1 MRFTK
6 TLSFSI
12 SLLLIVIVVGLLAIL
27 FYNNLYAMNVVRNQV
42 VQSYRD
48 LLPRYVEKQD
58 DNLSDIQ
65 DHLVRSLNHSSEN
78 PELEAFG
85 ATTPQTDA
93 YHFAANSLFL
103 QLSRDYVSFD
113 FADILFFYTQQNTS
127 LVSFASM
134 DARTI
139 PGLEKE
145 LNTMVR
151 AAGDAFQSSR
161 WQLARI
167 GTVPGLLCMSTDGE
181 GNFMGAWVALHKL
194 LSEENAQQTHS
205 DRGMLLVSED
215 GDTFVATE
223 NLQNAQ
229 HIVELSKP
237 RLAGATSLS
246 QLSEPVLG
254 YLLIAQ
260 KSSKCDVYFVEVIQ
274 EGSLLS
280 ELRFFQVTIY
290 LLPVIMILAFFLYLA
305 YLQRIVITPM
315 HRLTHGMGVLGRG
328 NMRVTLPESGADEMR
343 YLIRSFNDMTA
354 QLESLRIEN
363 YEKQLQAQRAE
374 LETKKAELRSMQLQ
388 INPHFFANSL
398 NIIYSLS
405 AIRDYQTIQKM
416 ALLLSRYFRYIMR
429 SDEGIMDVRR
439 ELDFVRDY
447 LDIQKLRFTKR
458 LLFSIEADPQ
468 FDSCRI
474 PPLTLQPFVE
484 NAIVHGFVDPAKPL
498 EITVRVSRDTR
509 QETVGCR
516 ILIQDNGKGFS
527 PEQLDALAHPDF
539 LQTGEIRHIGIWNVL
554 SRLEMTFGAQAE
566 FRAGNCTGGGA
577 SIELFLPCDNA

>member
-12 SLLLIVIVVGLLAIL
+12 SLLLIIIVVGLLAIL

-65 DHLVRSLNHSSEN
+65 DHLIRSLNHSSDN

-85 ATTPQTDA
+85 ATTPQTDD

-103 QLSRDYVSFD
+103 QLNRDYVSFD
-113 FADILFFYTQQNTS
+113 FADILFFHSLQNES
-127 LVSFASM
+127 LVSFASV
-134 DARTI
+134 DARAI
-139 PGLEKE
+139 PGLERE
-145 LNTMVR
+145 LGVMVQT
-151 AAGDAFQSSR
+151 AADTFQSSR

-167 GTVPGLLCMSTDGE
+167 GRVPGLLCMSTDGE

-194 LSEENAQQTHS
+194 LSEENDQQTGS
-205 DRGMLLVSED
+205 DRGMLLVSGD
-215 GDTFVATE
+215 GGTYVATE
-223 NLQNAQ
+223 NLQNP
-229 HIVELSKP
+229 HHLVELSRP
-237 RLAGATSLS
+237 RLAEGAAPS

-260 KSSKCDVYFVEVIQ
+260 KSSKCDLYFVEVIQ

-305 YLQRIVITPM
+305 YLQRIIITPM
-315 HRLTHGMGVLGRG
+315 HRLTHGMGALGRG
-328 NMRVTLPESGADEMR
+328 TMRVTLPESGADEMK
-343 YLIRSFNDMTA
+343 YLIRSFNDMTG

-363 YEKQLQAQRAE
+363 YEKQLQAQHAE

-388 INPHFFANSL
+388 TNPHFFANSL

-405 AIRDYQTIQKM
+405 AIRDFQTIQKM

-429 SDEGIMDVRR
+429 SDEGIMDIRR

-458 LLFSIEADPQ
+458 LLYRIEADPQ
-468 FDSCRI
+468 FDTCRI

-484 NAIVHGFVDPAKPL
+484 NAIVHGFVDPTKPL
-498 EITVRVSRDTR
+498 EISVSVTRDTR
-509 QETVGCR
+509 TGTKGCR
-516 ILIQDNGKGFS
+516 ILIEDNGKGFS
-527 PEQLDALAHPDF
+527 PEQLEALAHPDF

-554 SRLEMTFGAQAE
+554 SRLEMTFGTLAE
-566 FRAGNCTGGGA
+566 FHATNRPEGGA
-577 SIELFLPCDNA
+577 TIELFLPFDDA